1 MRKYITIILAS
12 ICVLSLIGCGES
24 SSSTFKAIILEI
36 TDNSYLVEPVEGSNE
51 LRSADQIMISMK
63 NLDPSLEPE
72 VGDVIKIK
80 YRGAIMETY
89 PAQIGDVIN
98 IKVVKEVETSD
109 LIKMDETEIAC
120 ILDKNEFWE
129 NNTENLNFLDG

>member
-1 MRKYITIILAS
+1 MKRYLSIILAC
-12 ICVLSLIGCGES
+12 ICILSLIGCGES

-51 LRSADQIMISMK
+51 LRSADQIMVAMK

-72 VGDVIKIK
+72 VGDTIKIK

-98 IKVVKEVETSD
+98 IKVVKEVEMSY
-109 LIKMDETEIAC
+109 L
-120 ILDKNEFWE
+120 NEAK
-129 NNTENLNFLDG
+129 